1 VRPADVLHGLRIDD
15 LEVEAELLLHL
26 VLPFQAWTGR
36 ADDDRRAGAV
46 TKEELLHDQPG
57 LDRLAKVASIDDLDV
72 LREGAVVKVWPR
84 VKAPSTVGT
93 FLRAFTFGHVRQLGA
108 VAAALF
114 AHPVHD
120 R

>member
-1 VRPADVLHGLRIDD
+1 MRPAGVLHGLRIDD

-57 LDRLAKVASIDDLDV
+57 LDRLAKVARSTIWTYC
-72 LREGAVVKVWPR
+72 GKV
-84 VKAPSTVGT
+84 PSSRCG
-93 FLRAFTFGHVRQLGA
+93 LG
-108 VAAALF
+108 
-114 AHPVHD
+114 
-120 R
+120 